1 MAGRQNLQQNL
12 DQITKLIEQI
22 QHQIRERDE
31 ETLSI
36 TSLHQFETI
45 ELPFDLSQ
53 ATIKFCGSVFAPESL
68 GEIATKD
75 EESINAWAIA
85 LMQTLQSQMILL
97 DGWQPRLTT
106 LPLPEA
112 LQQKIRDRATQLQ
125 EISQKQ
131 SELFQS
137 TATLL
142 SQEAELRQR
151 AEALQQLKKKAQLL
165 KRIKAELQTTDL
177 NALRERISRQFM
189 ALAPQREELENLQQ
203 QKAELDRELTCLQ
216 QQRNNL
222 ESQITYLQQRQQRH
236 EVATS
241 QSKQQLI
248 ALTIG
253 EKERLSQ
260 ELNVL
265 LTDLSNQQQA
275 YQQIQQQLATAIAE
289 SNRYQQET
297 DKLRQYLQQHYQAN
311 QEIAQNLPVNQ
322 PKIEQIVKNIEQ
334 NLAELDQELAQVLQQ
349 QAESN
354 QKTIFTFG

>member
-22 QHQIRERDE
+22 QHQIRYQDE

-36 TSLHQFETI
+36 TSLHHFETI
-45 ELPFDLSQ
+45 ELPFELIQ

-68 GEIATKD
+68 DEIATND

-85 LMQTLQSQMILL
+85 LMQTLLASLTLL
-97 DGWQPRLTT
+97 ENWQPHLAT
-106 LPLPEA
+106 LPLPET

-125 EISQKQ
+125 EISQQQ
-131 SELFQS
+131 SELLQS
-137 TATLL
+137 TATLF
-142 SQEAELRQR
+142 SQETELRQR

-177 NALRERISRQFM
+177 NALRDQISRQAM
-189 ALAPQREELENLQQ
+189 AIAPQREELETLKQ

-216 QQRNNL
+216 QQRHNL
-222 ESQITYLQQRQQRH
+222 ESQITYLQQRQQRQ
-236 EVATS
+236 EAATS
-241 QSKQQLI
+241 QSAQQLI
-248 ALTIG
+248 ALTNA

-265 LTDLSNQQQA
+265 LTDLSSQQQA

-297 DKLRQYLQQHYQAN
+297 EKLRQYLQQHYQAN
-311 QEIAQNLPVNQ
+311 QEIARNLPVNQ
-322 PKIEQIVKNIEQ
+322 QKIEQIVKNIEQ
-334 NLAELDQELAQVLQQ
+334 NLAELDQELALLQQ
-349 QAESN
+349 QAESK
-354 QKTIFTFG
+354 QKTIFTFS